1 MINKN
6 LSSFQIALVGA
17 GLAGLGTLLPMVVMV
32 STGAET
38 PVWAWFFLPVL
49 VSFGVFVVTRRL
61 IDFFIYRRIKV
72 LYKYIHEVK
81 SDPDSKKDQI
91 VTNETLEN
99 AEKNVIAWAEQK
111 EKEVNTLRS
120 LETYRRQFLGNI
132 SHELKTPIF
141 NIQGYLHT
149 LLEGGLTDNSIN
161 IKFLDRA
168 AKNVERLETIVSDL
182 ETIAQLESE
191 QMVLEVE
198 PFEIKALVRE
208 VFEDHE
214 QLAFNRRI
222 RMMFKSGAENEFM
235 ILADRDRIRQV
246 LNNLITNSLKY
257 GKEGGTTKVSFYDM
271 DDRILVEVG
280 DDGIGIDEKHL
291 KHVFDRFYRV
301 DVSRSRELGG
311 SGLGL
316 SIVKHILEAH
326 KQSITVRSTVGLGTT
341 FSFTMQKVK

>member
-6 LSSFQIALVGA
+6 LSSSQIALIGA
-17 GLAGLGTLLPMVVMV
+17 ALAGFGTILPMILLTSTGVVVPLWLWLLLPLVVF
-32 STGAET
+32 GGL
-38 PVWAWFFLPVL
+38 FLVI
-49 VSFGVFVVTRRL
+49 RRL
-61 IDFFIYRRIKV
+61 IDYFIYRRIKV

-81 SDPDSKKDQI
+81 SDPETKKDQV
-91 VTNETLEN
+91 VTNETLDI
-99 AEKNVIAWAEQK
+99 AEENVIAWAQQK

-120 LETYRRQFLGNI
+120 LESYRRQFLGNI

-149 LLEGGLTDNSIN
+149 LLEGGLTDESIN
-161 IKFLDRA
+161 VKFLDRA

-222 RMMFKSGAENEFM
+222 RMLFKSGAENEFM

-246 LNNLITNSLKY
+246 LNNLITNSIKY
-257 GKEGGTTKVSFYDM
+257 GKDGGTTKVSFYDM

-280 DDGIGIDEKHL
+280 DDGIGIDEQHL

-326 KQSITVRSTVGLGTT
+326 KQSITVRSTSGLGTT

>member
-32 STGAET
+32 LTGADT
-38 PVWAWFFLPVL
+38 PVWAWFIMPVL

-341 FSFTMQKVK
+341 FSFTMQKLK

>member
-49 VSFGVFVVTRRL
+49 VSYGVFVVTRRL

-280 DDGIGIDEKHL
+280 DDGSGIDEKHL

>member
-38 PVWAWFFLPVL
+38 PVWAWFFLRVL
-49 VSFGVFVVTRRL
+49 VSYGVVVVSRRL

-246 LNNLITNSLKY
+246 LNNLITNSLKS

>member
-1 MINKN
+1 
-6 LSSFQIALVGA
+6 
-17 GLAGLGTLLPMVVMV
+17 
-32 STGAET
+32 
-38 PVWAWFFLPVL
+38 
-49 VSFGVFVVTRRL
+49 
-61 IDFFIYRRIKV
+61 
-72 LYKYIHEVK
+72 
-81 SDPDSKKDQI
+81 
-91 VTNETLEN
+91 
-99 AEKNVIAWAEQK
+99 
-111 EKEVNTLRS
+111 
-120 LETYRRQFLGNI
+120 
-132 SHELKTPIF
+132 
-141 NIQGYLHT
+141 
-149 LLEGGLTDNSIN
+149 
-161 IKFLDRA
+161 
-168 AKNVERLETIVSDL
+168 
-182 ETIAQLESE
+182 
-191 QMVLEVE
+191 
-198 PFEIKALVRE
+198 
-208 VFEDHE
+208 
-214 QLAFNRRI
+214 
-222 RMMFKSGAENEFM
+222 MFKSGAENEFM

>member
-49 VSFGVFVVTRRL
+49 VSYGVFVVTRRL

>member
-32 STGAET
+32 LTGADT
-38 PVWAWFFLPVL
+38 PVWAWFIMPVL

>member
-1 MINKN
+1 MNKN

-49 VSFGVFVVTRRL
+49 VSYGVFVVTRRL

>member
-1 MINKN
+1 M
-6 LSSFQIALVGA
+6 
-17 GLAGLGTLLPMVVMV
+17 
-32 STGAET
+32 
-38 PVWAWFFLPVL
+38 
-49 VSFGVFVVTRRL
+49 VTRRL

-81 SDPDSKKDQI
+81 SDPDSKKDQV
-91 VTNETLEN
+91 VTKKTLDI
-99 AEKNVIAWAEQK
+99 AEENVIAWAQQK

-120 LETYRRQFLGNI
+120 LESYRRQFLGNI

-149 LLEGGLTDNSIN
+149 LLEGGLTDESIN

-191 QMVLEVE
+191 QMVLEIE
-198 PFEIKALVRE
+198 PFEIKALVKE

-214 QLAFNRRI
+214 QLAFNRKI
-222 RMMFKSGAENEFM
+222 RMTFKAGADNEFM
-235 ILADRDRIRQV
+235 IMADRDRIRQV
-246 LNNLITNSLKY
+246 LNNLITNSIKY

-280 DDGIGIDEKHL
+280 DDGIGIDEQHL

-301 DVSRSRELGG
+301 DISRSRELGG